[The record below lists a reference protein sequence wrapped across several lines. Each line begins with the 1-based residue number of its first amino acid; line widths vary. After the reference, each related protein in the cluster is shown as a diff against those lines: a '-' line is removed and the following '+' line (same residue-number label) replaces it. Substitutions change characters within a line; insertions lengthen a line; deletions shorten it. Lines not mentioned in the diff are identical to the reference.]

1 MGFIFDK
8 VIALTDKI
16 CGNFRV
22 PFILRQLLKVNVV
35 IVMTLIMTA
44 FVIAGLNM
52 INDNTLIGILL
63 IAFGGILFMSAAGA
77 LIDRLIRK

>member
-22 PFILRQLLKVNVV
+22 PFILRQLLKVIVV